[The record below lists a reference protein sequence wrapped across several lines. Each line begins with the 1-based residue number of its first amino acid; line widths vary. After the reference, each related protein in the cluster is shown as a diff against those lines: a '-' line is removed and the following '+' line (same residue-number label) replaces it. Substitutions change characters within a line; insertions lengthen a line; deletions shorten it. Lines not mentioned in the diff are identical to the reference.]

1 MSEAPASKPAES
13 SPPLLHRML
22 GAIGALVIRV
32 IGRTLRYRFD
42 DRAGIGNAPVD
53 EGLIWSFWHNR
64 LFLMSYLH
72 RRFFSSR
79 PPGAGM
85 TSRSKDG
92 EWAAQLVLRFGITP
106 VRGSTARGGTAALRD
121 LARFLRRG
129 LDVGVTPDGSRGP
142 LYELKPGLVLLA
154 QLSRRPILPVGVEYS
169 RCVRLRS
176 WDGFMIP
183 LPFSRVDVTLGELV
197 DVPVTHTEA
206 EFEEQRLRCETAMMT
221 LVRRR

>member
-1 MSEAPASKPAES
+1 MADAPAPKPADS
-13 SPPLLHRML
+13 APPLVHRILGVL
-22 GAIGALVIRV
+22 GAAVIRMV
-32 IGRTLRYRFD
+32 GWTLRYHFD
-42 DRAGIGNAPVD
+42 DRAGIQQMPAN
-53 EGLIWSFWHNR
+53 EGIIWSFWHNR
-64 LFLMSYLH
+64 LFLMSYVH
-72 RRFFSSR
+72 RRFFAHR

-106 VRGSTARGGTAALRD
+106 VRGSTARGGTAALRE

-142 LYELKPGLVLLA
+142 RYELKPGLVLLA
-154 QLSRRPILPVGVEYS
+154 QLSRRPILPIGVEYS

-183 LPFSRVDVTLGELV
+183 LPFSRVDVTLGNLLH
-197 DVPVTHTEA
+197 VPVTHSEA
-206 EFEEQRLRCETAMMT
+206 DFEEQRRRCETAMMA
-221 LVRRR
+221 LVRRP

>member
-1 MSEAPASKPAES
+1 MADVPASNPAES
-13 SPPLLHRML
+13 SPPLIHRIL
-22 GAIGALVIRV
+22 GALGAAVIRT
-32 IGRTLRYRFD
+32 IGWTLRFHFE
-42 DRAGIGNAPVD
+42 DRGGMAAVPANEGI
-53 EGLIWSFWHNR
+53 IWSFWHNR
-64 LFLMSYLH
+64 LFLMSYVH
-72 RRFFSSR
+72 RRFYSHR

-92 EWAAQLVLRFGITP
+92 EWAAQLVLKFGITP
-106 VRGSTARGGTAALRD
+106 VRGSTARGGTAALRE

-142 LYELKPGLVLLA
+142 RYELKAGLVLLA

-183 LPFSRVDVTLGELV
+183 LPFSRVDLTLGELIH
-197 DVPVTHTEA
+197 VPVTHSEA
-206 EFEEQRLRCETAMMT
+206 EFEAQRLRCEAAMMA
-221 LVRRR
+221 LVQRS